1 MRDTKYNSYDVLIVG
16 CGPVGATLANL
27 LRESGHSVAIFD
39 RDKEVFHCPRAMMFD
54 PESCRI
60 YQRMG
65 IMVRMFPDDA
75 KPFHTFRMVN
85 HKRKT
90 LVEMDYSKVPLSF
103 GHSGVGTM
111 FHQPTL
117 ERFLREDFDKGIKV
131 DSFLGYEVLS
141 VSSGADQATLKAKNI
156 ETGEE
161 TEFTGQYIV
170 GCDGGASLCRRSI
183 GAKTIDFNYRR
194 KWIVMDI
201 AVHDQAYWDSQE
213 DFSEFMCRP
222 NGATVFVKGLHNHYR
237 FDFEIDEEL
246 ADQFTHDDAIA
257 HISNY
262 IDTSSVE
269 ILRRA
274 SYNFYAGMPDIW
286 RKDRILLAGDAAHQT
301 SPFAGQ
307 GLNMGLRDAV
317 HLSFLFDL
325 IFDGKANGRILDTY
339 HEERWPHCK
348 KVINRASKTGL
359 QLSTTSKWE
368 QAKRNFG
375 FWMVKMFPKLGTVA
389 NSENY
394 FPAYTGGLI
403 GTGHD
408 LCGNRL
414 SQPEVVDA
422 SGQRK
427 LLDEVI
433 GDSFALLLQRHEE
446 GDAISWFQQEF
457 GGSVFVIGKDFED
470 VDGKLG
476 EFTEGSAV
484 LVRPD
489 RYVFSANE
497 NGNDLCASFQKHLR
511 QYQN

>member
-1 MRDTKYNSYDVLIVG
+1 MSDTKNNSYDVLIVG

-39 RDKEVFHCPRAMMFD
+39 RDKEIFHAPRAMMFD
-54 PESCRI
+54 PESCRL

-65 IMVRMFPDDA
+65 ILDRMYPDDA
-75 KPFHTFRMVN
+75 KPFHTFRIVN
-85 HKRKT
+85 HKRKI
-90 LVEMDYSKVPLSF
+90 LVEMDYSKVPDVF
-103 GHSGVGTM
+103 GHAGVGTM

-117 ERFLREDFDKGIKV
+117 ERLLREDFEKGTKV

-156 ETGEE
+156 DTGEE

-170 GCDGGASLCRRSI
+170 GSDGGASMCRRSI
-183 GAKTIDFNYRR
+183 GAKRIDFNYHR
-194 KWIVMDI
+194 KWIVMDV
-201 AVHDQAYWDSQE
+201 AVHDQAYWDAQE
-213 DFSEFMCRP
+213 DFSEFMCQP
-222 NGATVFVKGLHNHYR
+222 NAARVFVKGMHNHYR

-257 HISNY
+257 HISDY

-269 ILRRA
+269 IQRCA
-274 SYNFYAGMPDIW
+274 PYNFYAGMPDIW

-307 GLNMGLRDAV
+307 GLNMGLRDAA
-317 HLSFLFDL
+317 HLGYLFDL
-325 IFDGKANGRILDTY
+325 IFDGKADDRILDTY

-348 KVINRASKTGL
+348 KVINIASKTGSS
-359 QLSTTSKWE
+359 LSTTNRWE
-368 QAKRNFG
+368 QIKRNFG
-375 FWMVKMFPKLGTVA
+375 FWLVKMFPKLGRVA
-389 NSENY
+389 NTEDY

-408 LCGNRL
+408 LCGRRL
-414 SQPEVVDA
+414 NQPEVVDA

-427 LLDEVI
+427 LLDDVI
-433 GDSFALLLQRHEE
+433 GDGFVLLLSDQEE
-446 GDAISWFQQEF
+446 GDAISWFKQEF
-457 GGSVFVIGKDFED
+457 GGSVFVIGKDFQD
-470 VDGKLG
+470 VDGKLT
-476 EFTEGSAV
+476 EFTGGSAV

-489 RYVFSANE
+489 RYIFGANE
-497 NGNDLCASFQKHLR
+497 SGNALCASFQEHLR
-511 QYQN
+511 QYQS

>member
-1 MRDTKYNSYDVLIVG
+1 MPTKHYDVLIVG

-27 LRESGHSVAIFD
+27 LRESGRSVAVFD
-39 RDKEVFHCPRAMMFD
+39 RDKDVFHCPRAMMFD

-65 IMVRMFPDDA
+65 IMERMFPDDA
-75 KPFHTFRMVN
+75 KPFQTFRMVN

-90 LVEMDYSKVPLSF
+90 LVEMDYSKVPPSF

-117 ERFLREDFDKGIKV
+117 ERLLREDFKQGVKV

-141 VSSGADQATLKAKNI
+141 VESGSDHATLTARNT

-161 TEFTGQYIV
+161 TEFTGAYIV
-170 GCDGGASLCRRSI
+170 GSDGGASLCRRSI
-183 GAKTIDFNYRR
+183 GAKRIDFNYRR
-194 KWIVMDI
+194 KWIVIDVV
-201 AVHDQAYWDSQE
+201 VHDRAYWDGLE

-222 NGATVFVKGLHNHYR
+222 NGATVFVKGCRGHLR
-237 FDFEIDEEL
+237 FDFEIDEHL

-262 IDTSSVE
+262 IDTSSIE
-269 ILRRA
+269 IQRCA
-274 SYNFYAGMPDIW
+274 PYNFYAGMPNIW

-307 GLNMGLRDAV
+307 GLNMGLRDAA

-325 IFDGKANGRILDTY
+325 IFDGKADDSILDTY
-339 HEERWPHCK
+339 HEERWPHCE
-348 KVINRASKTGL
+348 KVINRASRTGL
-359 QLSTTSKWE
+359 QLSTTSKRK
-368 QAKRNFG
+368 QLKRNFG
-375 FWMVKMFPKLGTVA
+375 FWLVRMFPKLGGVA
-389 NSENY
+389 NSDDR
-394 FPAYTGGLI
+394 FPAYKAGLI
-403 GTGHD
+403 GTGHR
-408 LCGNRL
+408 LCGRRL
-414 SQPEVVDA
+414 CQPEVVDA
-422 SGQRK
+422 SGHRT

-433 GDSFALLLQRHEE
+433 GHGFALLVSEPAE
-446 GDAISWFQQEF
+446 GESISWFKGEF
-457 GGSVFVIGKDFED
+457 GGSVFVIGKDFLD
-470 VDGKLG
+470 TDGKLT

-489 RYVFSANE
+489 RYIFGANE
-497 NGNDLCASFQKHLR
+497 NGNDLCASFQEHLR
-511 QYQN
+511 QYQS